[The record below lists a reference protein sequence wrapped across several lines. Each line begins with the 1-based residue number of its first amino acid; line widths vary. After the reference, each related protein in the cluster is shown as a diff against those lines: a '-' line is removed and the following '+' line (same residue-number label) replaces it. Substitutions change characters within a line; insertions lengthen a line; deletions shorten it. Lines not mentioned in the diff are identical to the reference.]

1 MERSDRKPK
10 QINVTLVLKHDKTLR
25 VLILTTG
32 RHRATPE
39 GQQRAPEDE
48 GQAGGQAEEG
58 QEQEGAG

>member
-1 MERSDRKPK
+1 M
-10 QINVTLVLKHDKTLR
+10 LKHDKMLR
-25 VLILTTG
+25 VLILTPG

-39 GQQRAPEDE
+39 GQQQAQEDE